1 MATCDKLSEEQ
12 MSKVKNP
19 PIVTYPLDPLTYG
32 TEIQLNCSVEGGE
45 DSVRSR
51 TCLFD
56 VAVGKYRLLGDS
68 LQCGR
73 ESVFYLF

>member
-1 MATCDKLSEEQ
+1 MATCEHLTGEQ

-19 PIVTYPLDPLTYG
+19 LIVTYPSGPLTYG
-32 TEIQLNCSVEGGE
+32 TEIQLNCSVAGGE
-45 DSVRSR
+45 DSTGTR

-56 VAVGKYRLLGDS
+56 VADGKYRLLGDS
-68 LQCGR
+68 LECGR